1 MTPNTGLLGIL
12 TDPSFPSTPSIIAGL
27 QAAGRNVQFIVVSAS
42 TDSDL
47 ETAFAT
53 FSQRRVG
60 GVVVGPSIF
69 YNRRKEQLVALAAR
83 HALPAIYPNLGFV
96 QPAA

>member
-1 MTPNTGLLGIL
+1 MNPLAQSDFKAPLAEFRAVEI
-12 TDPSFPSTPSIIAGL
+12 
-27 QAAGRNVQFIVVSAS
+27 QA
-42 TDSDL
+42 
-47 ETAFAT
+47 
-53 FSQRRVG
+53 
-60 GVVVGPSIF
+60 SIF